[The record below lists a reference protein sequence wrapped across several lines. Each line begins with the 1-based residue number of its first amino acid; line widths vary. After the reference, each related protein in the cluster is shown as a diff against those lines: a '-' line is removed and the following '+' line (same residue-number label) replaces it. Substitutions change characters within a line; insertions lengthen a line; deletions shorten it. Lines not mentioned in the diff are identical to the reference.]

1 MFVKVC
7 AFPQLDWKL
16 CAGEDHLFKSF
27 LFAVLT
33 PASSPVLG
41 AEELLY
47 HHFRMRKLLAITQPD
62 ENGLLS

>member
-16 CAGEDHLFKSF
+16 CTGEDHLFKSF
-27 LFAVLT
+27 LFAILT

-47 HHFRMRKLLAITQPD
+47 KCFLD
-62 ENGLLS
+62 D